1 MIDSEFP
8 LLLQKLEKENI
19 KEKLH
24 LIKAQIIL
32 LSNNGHNVK

>member
-24 LIKAQIIL
+24 LIKAQKKTTL
-32 LSNNGHNVK
+32 KYWT